1 MEGSVIDELIFSVS
15 FVGIGIYLVWV
26 LILILFGQDQKLQ
39 QTQLKE
45 PIEQL
50 IILVP
55 ALNEAL
61 VIRQTI
67 TNFVAQT
74 ASLPQVKMVII
85 DDASS
90 DQTAQVVNETLQQLA
105 CGSKVQ
111 LLQRYL
117 PEAQQGK
124 GEALN
129 WAYQQLVEPL
139 APSLRKRVICGVL
152 DADAYMDEVAY
163 LRVMEHFAFDPEL
176 SLLQTRVAM
185 FKEQNWLQ
193 KLQDIEFVIINN
205 WIQNIRNRLGN
216 AAASGN
222 GQFIRVSAVNGY
234 YPWGNALLE
243 DFEFSTRFL
252 LQAKATHYASE
263 IVVYQEALA
272 QVRPFIRQRARW
284 TQGGLD
290 CLVGYWPKILLSKAI
305 GTKAKMEMTFYLLL
319 PFISLATGLAN
330 LLVLVFV
337 SWFIQLYWPIVVSL
351 LFINSCFNFYILS
364 IYEHETRRLGIIK
377 KLFFMTIMLGYNYL
391 FYFAIVLAC
400 YKKIRR
406 QTKRVK
412 TTHVGVGEK
421 A

>member
-1 MEGSVIDELIFSVS
+1 M
-15 FVGIGIYLVWV
+15 
-26 LILILFGQDQKLQ
+26 
-39 QTQLKE
+39 
-45 PIEQL
+45 
-50 IILVP
+50 
-55 ALNEAL
+55 
-61 VIRQTI
+61 
-67 TNFVAQT
+67 
-74 ASLPQVKMVII
+74 
-85 DDASS
+85 
-90 DQTAQVVNETLQQLA
+90 
-105 CGSKVQ
+105 
-111 LLQRYL
+111 
-117 PEAQQGK
+117 
-124 GEALN
+124 
-129 WAYQQLVEPL
+129 
-139 APSLRKRVICGVL
+139 
-152 DADAYMDEVAY
+152 
-163 LRVMEHFAFDPEL
+163 
-176 SLLQTRVAM
+176 
-185 FKEQNWLQ
+185 
-193 KLQDIEFVIINN
+193 
-205 WIQNIRNRLGN
+205 
-216 AAASGN
+216 
-222 GQFIRVSAVNGY
+222 
-234 YPWGNALLE
+234 LE

-406 QTKRVK
+406 QTKWVK